1 MVQTHKKRTPLFGE
15 KATTKSLVVM
25 VRPVSVGRKAR
36 LSFFLS
42 LSLSNEENDDDDDD
56 ARLNNNNNNALSLS
70 KSFCFS
76 LRTTHAREFIISSPT
91 RSNTHSSSLSLS
103 LSFKSHRARP
113 RKDGQSLGDSTVRC
127 ALEKAQLVFYLPV
140 LSPARA
146 RCVLESAP
154 KSSGGSN
161 AQRKRERI
169 ENF

>member
-113 RKDGQSLGDSTVRC
+113 RKDGQSLGDSTVR
-127 ALEKAQLVFYLPV
+127 ALDALVFYLPV

>member
-1 MVQTHKKRTPLFGE
+1 MQTHKKRTPLFGE

-103 LSFKSHRARP
+103 LVQITQGTPPQRRPEFGRLDGTLCTGKSAARFLSSRPLSRAREMRSRERAEVVGWVQRATEE
-113 RKDGQSLGDSTVRC
+113 RKD
-127 ALEKAQLVFYLPV
+127 
-140 LSPARA
+140 
-146 RCVLESAP
+146 
-154 KSSGGSN
+154 
-161 AQRKRERI
+161 
-169 ENF
+169 